1 MQLLFADSLPQKT
14 IAELEARGHQCV
26 VDPGL
31 GEGDLAG
38 RIPGVDVLVVRS
50 TQVPGECWSPTCR
63 AGTPPPWRS

>member
-31 GEGDLAG
+31 GEADLAG
-38 RIPGVDVLVVRS
+38 RIPGFDVLVVRS
-50 TQVPGECWSPTCR
+50 TKVPAKRVRGR
-63 AGTPPPWRS
+63 